1 MNEIRRGDAGKR
13 KNEVHVVKGIDLHM
27 DEEGFMVL
35 VGPSGCATS
44 TALPMIADLES
55 ISADDLF
62 VGGRRTNEQT
72 SAEHN
77 VSMNFQSDALFLNLS
92 ARENRSVG
100 LMLRK
105 SDPSTVAGE
114 VAHRRDAG
122 IGRISGTQAA
132 PRFRRTSSTG
142 GAWARVNLQTGCLSL

>member
-1 MNEIRRGDAGKR
+1 
-13 KNEVHVVKGIDLHM
+13 
-27 DEEGFMVL
+27 MVL
-35 VGPSGCATS
+35 VGPSGCAKS
-44 TALPMIADLES
+44 TALRMIADLES

-62 VGGRRTNEQT
+62 VRGRRANEQT
-72 SAEHN
+72 SAKHN
-77 VSMNFQSDALFLNLS
+77 VSMDFQSHALFLNLS
-92 ARENRSVG
+92 ARENLSFG

-132 PRFRRTSSTG
+132 PTFRRTSSTG
-142 GAWARVNLQTGCLSL
+142 GAWARDDLQTGCLSL